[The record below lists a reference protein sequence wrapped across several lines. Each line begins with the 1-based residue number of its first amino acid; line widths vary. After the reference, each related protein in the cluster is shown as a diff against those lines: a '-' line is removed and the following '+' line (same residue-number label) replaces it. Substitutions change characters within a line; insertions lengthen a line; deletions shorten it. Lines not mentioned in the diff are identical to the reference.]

1 MSESEASSIEGTFK
15 KPNETSIK
23 LTLEPSN
30 PKNRKLP
37 ENEKKYIFNLLLHHL
52 L

>member
-15 KPNETSIK
+15 KTNETSIN

-30 PKNRKLP
+30 LKNRKLP
-37 ENEKKYIFNLLLHHL
+37 ENEKKYIFYLLLHHL